1 MNLDEYL
8 AVRPSL
14 MKYHTR
20 LLTIAGDG
28 SGSWSLSKL
37 GTAEERMELDREI
50 VALERKLSEVEGWEK
65 RVQDLTKALSVQ
77 EQ

>member
-1 MNLDEYL
+1 
-8 AVRPSL
+8 

-65 RVQDLTKALSVQ
+65 KVQDLTKALSVQ